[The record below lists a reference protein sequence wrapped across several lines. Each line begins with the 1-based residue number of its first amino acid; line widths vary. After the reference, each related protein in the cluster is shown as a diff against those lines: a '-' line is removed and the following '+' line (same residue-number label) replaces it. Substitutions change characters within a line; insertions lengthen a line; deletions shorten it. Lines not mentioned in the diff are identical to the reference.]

1 VRKRQQI
8 MQEPFSSLPSA
19 PPPDAAVVYQGI
31 VPDVRSAASTDGFP
45 SSDQSIVSVMS
56 GSIAGDASVASEV
69 LVLPSPTASSVE
81 QQQQQQRIPA
91 IEPHNPFF
99 ENLSIVTSART
110 APPAAAPSLAAASV
124 SSEAPYGII
133 SPAHSNTKNPAAQII
148 PAVLPAQP
156 PPPRTTAQQPSITA
170 RSSEAGEDDEDTAP
184 SSTGRGPLMLPTD
197 AISRL
202 IETTKR
208 FLQRKDSED
217 DDEETRQ
224 GVLISGY
231 LQKLGR
237 NGKWQTRW
245 FETDGECLSYYKN
258 QKRSKLLAT
267 LELQKVGSILWP
279 RLHTNVMSAKRP
291 IIHRLTTTN
300 NNNALSFFSSS

>member
-1 VRKRQQI
+1 

-31 VPDVRSAASTDGFP
+31 IVPDVRSAASTDGFP
-45 SSDQSIVSVMS
+45 SSDQSIGSGMS

-69 LVLPSPTASSVE
+69 PVLPSPSASSVE
-81 QQQQQQRIPA
+81 QQQQIPA

-99 ENLSIVTSART
+99 ENLSIVTSAAT
-110 APPAAAPSLAAASV
+110 AAAAPSLAASV
-124 SSEAPYGII
+124 SSEVVPAYGII
-133 SPAHSNTKNPAAQII
+133 SPAHSNVNPAAQII
-148 PAVLPAQP
+148 PTVVPAQP
-156 PPPRTTAQQPSITA
+156 PPPRTGGPQPSITA
-170 RSSEAGEDDEDTAP
+170 SSEAGEDDEDTAP
-184 SSTGRGPLMLPTD
+184 SSTGRAPLMLPTD

-202 IETTKR
+202 IENTKR
-208 FLQRKDSED
+208 FLQRKDSE

-267 LELQKVGSILWP
+267 LELQKVGILWA
-279 RLHTNVMSAKRP
+279 RLHTNGLCAKRRFLF
-291 IIHRLTTTN
+291 IVSQQTTTTPFIF
-300 NNNALSFFSSS
+300 LFIGRSY